1 MIPEIIKGSSHTDER
16 GTLFYNNDFDASQI
30 KRVYVIEN
38 ATKDIIRGW
47 QGHKVE
53 QRYFSVINGSF
64 KIQLIEIDNWDNPSK
79 NIEKLTFT
87 INAEKLEVL
96 HVPNGYVSSIQAL
109 ERGSKLFIMAD
120 SYLRENNDQYR
131 FNLDY
136 FK

>member
-1 MIPEIIKGSSHTDER
+1 MIPKIIKGASHTDTR
-16 GTLFYNNDFDASQI
+16 GTLFYNNDFDASEI
-30 KRVYVIEN
+30 KRIYVIEN
-38 ATKDIIRGW
+38 ATTDIIRGW

-87 INAEKLEVL
+87 INSEKLEVL
-96 HVPNGYVSSIQAL
+96 HVPQGYVSSIQAL
-109 ERGSKLFIMAD
+109 ERGSKLLIMAD
-120 SYLRENNDQYR
+120 YYLRENNDEYR
-131 FNLDY
+131 FNIDY